1 MDTHLLTHSHTHV
14 PLITCLLGPGEV
26 RLLALVAR
34 SLEAREASQ
43 GAHSDASDGERT
55 PMPLLRLLDYFYY
68 KEHLFIVTELLRDSL
83 FNFYRY
89 LNATQPAPPAAAA
102 AFSPPA
108 AAAVPGCR
116 AYFSGSTLAA
126 LSRQLLRALVFLHE
140 LKITHCDLK
149 PENVCIVS
157 ASRREFKVSKRM
169 R

>member
-1 MDTHLLTHSHTHV
+1 M
-14 PLITCLLGPGEV
+14 

-108 AAAVPGCR
+108 AAAGPGCR

>member
-1 MDTHLLTHSHTHV
+1 MSAHGVDGPAYGTVPPALL
-14 PLITCLLGPGEV
+14 PP
-26 RLLALVAR
+26 R
-34 SLEAREASQ
+34 
-43 GAHSDASDGERT
+43 
-55 PMPLLRLLDYFYY
+55 
-68 KEHLFIVTELLRDSL
+68 
-83 FNFYRY
+83 
-89 LNATQPAPPAAAA
+89 APPSRCGVRPGRAGDVHTCCAAC
-102 AFSPPA
+102 
-108 AAAVPGCR
+108 AVPGCR

>member
-1 MDTHLLTHSHTHV
+1 M
-14 PLITCLLGPGEV
+14 

-34 SLEAREASQ
+34 SLEARDASQ
-43 GAHSDASDGERT
+43 GEPSDTADPERT

-89 LNATQPAPPAAAA
+89 LNATQPAAFTPPAAASA
-102 AFSPPA
+102 APAPPA

-116 AYFSGSTLAA
+116 AYFSSSTLAA

-140 LKITHCDLK
+140 LDITHCDLK

-157 ASRREFKVSKRM
+157 ASRREFKVSKRVGSK
-169 R
+169 

>member
-1 MDTHLLTHSHTHV
+1 
-14 PLITCLLGPGEV
+14 
-26 RLLALVAR
+26 
-34 SLEAREASQ
+34 
-43 GAHSDASDGERT
+43 
-55 PMPLLRLLDYFYY
+55 MPLLRLLDYFYY

-89 LNATQPAPPAAAA
+89 LNATQPA
-102 AFSPPA
+102 PPA

>member
-1 MDTHLLTHSHTHV
+1 M
-14 PLITCLLGPGEV
+14 

-43 GAHSDASDGERT
+43 GEHSDASDAERA

-83 FNFYRY
+83 FNFYSY
-89 LNATQPAPPAAAA
+89 LNATQPAQPAAFTPPATAAAA
-102 AFSPPA
+102 LAPPA

-116 AYFSGSTLAA
+116 AYFSSSTLAA

-140 LKITHCDLK
+140 LDITHCDLK

-157 ASRREFKVSKRM
+157 ASRREFKVSKRVGSK
-169 R
+169 